1 MEIMHPL
8 GRSIEGWL
16 RSQIHGEG
24 HREGLGE
31 GGGPPRGLTIALSRE
46 VGAGGTTVAR
56 EIGSRLGWPVYDQE
70 LVEQISRA
78 MNVRPQW
85 LEELDERRSS
95 WLEECFEAFARVPT
109 LRENVYCRHLI
120 ETLFDLAARGNCV
133 IVGRGAAQ
141 VLPASTTLRVRLL
154 ATLEDR
160 VRVMGR
166 ELNLSP
172 DEAASWIATRDRERI
187 RFVKDHFRQDPSDP
201 QGYDLVVNTSRF
213 AAGEC
218 AELVIR
224 ALEAMEIR
232 VGRKASAKAAV

>member
-1 MEIMHPL
+1 
-8 GRSIEGWL
+8 
-16 RSQIHGEG
+16 
-24 HREGLGE
+24 
-31 GGGPPRGLTIALSRE
+31 
-46 VGAGGTTVAR
+46 
-56 EIGSRLGWPVYDQE
+56 
-70 LVEQISRA
+70 
-78 MNVRPQW
+78 
-85 LEELDERRSS
+85 
-95 WLEECFEAFARVPT
+95 
-109 LRENVYCRHLI
+109 
-120 ETLFDLAARGNCV
+120 LFNLAARGNCV

-141 VLPASTTLRVRLL
+141 VLPARTTLRVRLL

-160 VRVMGR
+160 VRVMSR

-172 DEAASWIATRDRERI
+172 DETARWIATRDRERI